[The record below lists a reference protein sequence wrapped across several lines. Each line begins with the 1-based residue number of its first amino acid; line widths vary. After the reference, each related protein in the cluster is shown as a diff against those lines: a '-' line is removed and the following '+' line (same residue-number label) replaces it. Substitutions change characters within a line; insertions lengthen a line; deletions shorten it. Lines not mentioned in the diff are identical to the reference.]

1 MKKNIHWWIYGVGL
15 FISVVCIGLSFINMC
30 QDGKN
35 VLCGIGASGIGAVFL
50 SFAIEWSNE
59 VRRFKQNKIIFQTAS
74 QDIFQNL
81 YFLLIVINRII
92 RAINKVF
99 NVDNDKFDNISIEKL
114 IPLYVK
120 DIENIKSNTAPILCT
135 GESISKEDMD
145 GRRLQAKGEKLLF
158 SYNQEID
165 KYREIFDSLKE
176 RFDTTKAILL
186 ANNICDRGQATKLQT
201 VLAVLS
207 SHGCLTHG
215 ASLIEMGRSLDE
227 LVRCELIPVI
237 NEIGFTNIRFT
248 NKNGYLE
255 TTWVN
260 SK

>member
-1 MKKNIHWWIYGVGL
+1 MPTISNTYLSVEDRPKYSISGFECTVNPEKFPELLKNEPAEPIRA
-15 FISVVCIGLSFINMC
+15 FI
-30 QDGKN
+30 
-35 VLCGIGASGIGAVFL
+35 
-50 SFAIEWSNE
+50 
-59 VRRFKQNKIIFQTAS
+59 
-74 QDIFQNL
+74 QNL
-81 YFLLIVINRII
+81 NLGFYSQGELCNRINSDLDYYSLEDKCELI
-92 RAINKVF
+92 TKDNTAYIKVPTTYS
-99 NVDNDKFDNISIEKL
+99 DIEKL
-114 IPLYVK
+114 
-120 DIENIKSNTAPILCT
+120 KS
-135 GESISKEDMD
+135 
-145 GRRLQAKGEKLLF
+145 
-158 SYNQEID
+158 ID

-186 ANNICDRGQATKLQT
+186 ANNICDRVQATKLQT